1 MNAPLQDACARP
13 VNYLRISVTDRC
25 NLACVYCKPLS
36 PSPRL
41 LHEDILR
48 FEEILVIARAALE
61 SGIRKIRITGGEPLV
76 RKGTLSFLKKLSH
89 LPGLEKLAITTNG
102 VLLPSSLDQLQDAG
116 VHQINVS
123 LDTLDPEVFFR
134 ITGKDAFHGV
144 WAGIEEALARKC
156 FIIKLN
162 AVALRGINEKDF
174 PALASLA
181 LDNSLSVR
189 FIEEMPIGHHHH
201 ADHRPVLV
209 QEIKNALKDLGPL
222 IPLPSDP
229 LDGPARKFTFPGARG
244 EIGFIPA
251 LSRHFCHT
259 CNRLRLTADGR
270 LRPCLLSDISH
281 DIKGPLRRGA
291 DKKEIQ
297 SIFISCLRHKGA
309 EHIFHPDSEGQVDTA
324 MARIGG

>member
-1 MNAPLQDACARP
+1 MQDACARP

-25 NLACVYCKPLS
+25 NLACIYCNPIS

-41 LHEDILR
+41 RHEDILR

-61 SGIRKIRITGGEPLV
+61 IGIRKIRITGGEPLV
-76 RKGTLSFLKKLSH
+76 RKGIFPFLKKLGS
-89 LPGLEKLAITTNG
+89 LPGLERLAITTNG
-102 VLLPSSLDQLQDAG
+102 ILLPSSLDRLQDAG
-116 VHQINVS
+116 VHQINIS
-123 LDTLDPEVFFR
+123 LDTLDPETFFR
-134 ITGKDAFHGV
+134 ITGKDAFHEV
-144 WAGIEEALARKC
+144 WTGIEEALARKS

-162 AVALRGINEKDF
+162 AVALRNVNEKDF
-174 PALASLA
+174 SALASLA
-181 LDNSLSVR
+181 LNNNISVR

-209 QEIKNALKDLGPL
+209 QEIQDSIGALGSLT
-222 IPLPSDP
+222 PLPSDQ
-229 LDGPARKFTFPGARG
+229 LDGPARKFTFPGAKG

-281 DIKGPLRRGA
+281 DIKGPLRHGA
-291 DKKEIQ
+291 GKKEIQ
-297 SIFISCLRHKGA
+297 NIFISCLRHKGA